1 MRLVRAGAD
10 NPPVP
15 ILSMKEVALMDV
27 LRPRAIARRMT
38 DSILTGYGPAA
49 MRWHYEDGLV
59 LMAVLHVAELAGDD
73 QLADRVRASYDS
85 LIGPDGYIAT
95 YRQAEYNLD
104 QINAGKVLFDLFR
117 RTGDERYRLAIERLM
132 VQLRS
137 QPRTKSGGF
146 WHKQIYPWQIWLDGL
161 YMAGPFY
168 ARYVAEFGDSQD
180 FDDIV
185 NQFQVIAQRTYD
197 PRTGLLYHAWDE
209 SRQQLWAD
217 PGTGCSPHLWGRAM
231 GWYCMALVDVL
242 DYLPQEHPG
251 RASLI
256 AIIERCA
263 RAVLACQDKDSKLWH
278 QVLDQGGRPGN
289 YLESSASSMFIY
301 FLHKACRLGYGF
313 FTDLDIPN
321 HVQAAYAALVTRQVR
336 EDASGLLHLGGIC
349 SVAGLGGKPY
359 RDGSYQ
365 YYVRESVV
373 EDDFKGVG
381 AFILASLELGESP
394 T

>member
-1 MRLVRAGAD
+1 
-10 NPPVP
+10 
-15 ILSMKEVALMDV
+15 MDV

-38 DSILTGYGPAA
+38 DSILSGYGPAA
-49 MRWHYEDGLV
+49 MRWHYEDGLL
-59 LMAVLHVAELAGDD
+59 LMAVLKVAELEGDE
-73 QLADRVRASYDS
+73 QLADWVKACYDS
-85 LIGPDGYIAT
+85 LIGPDGCIAT

-104 QINAGKVLFDLFR
+104 QINAGKLLFDLFH
-117 RTGDERYRLAIERLM
+117 RTGDERYRLAIECLM
-132 VQLRS
+132 AQLRA

-168 ARYVAEFGDSQD
+168 ARYVAEFGEVHD

-185 NQFQVIAQRTYD
+185 SQFQVIAQKAYD

-217 PGTGCSPHLWGRAM
+217 PDTGCSPHLWGRAM
-231 GWYCMALVDVL
+231 GWYCMALTDVL
-242 DYLPQEHPG
+242 DYLPQEHLG
-251 RASLI
+251 RQSLI
-256 AIIERCA
+256 VIIERCA
-263 RAVLACQDKDSKLWH
+263 RSVLAFQDKESGLWH

-301 FLHKACRLGYGF
+301 FLHKALRKGYVAS
-313 FTDLDIPN
+313 TDCEIVAQ
-321 HVQAAYAALVTRQVR
+321 VQLAYAALVNLQVR
-336 EDASGLLHLGGIC
+336 KDATGKLHLGGIC

-365 YYVRESVV
+365 YYVREPVV
-373 EDDFKGVG
+373 EDDLKGVG
-381 AFILASLELGESP
+381 AFILASLELNESSI
-394 T
+394 